1 MRIEQIYTKLVAE
14 HSNSKRNKHHIENP
28 TTVLKGMNPNCGDEI
43 KLELREKEGVIEDA
57 AFTGIGCA
65 ISQASASVMIDLIKG
80 KTTDEA
86 LKLAETF
93 LGMIQNKITD
103 QEQLKVLGAAVAFR
117 DISHMPARVKCAV
130 LGWSTLENALEG
142 VTPEQTSTL

>member
-1 MRIEQIYTKLVAE
+1 MRIEQIYTKLLAE

-28 TTVLKGMNPNCGDEI
+28 TTVMKGINPNCGDEI
-43 KLELREKEGVIEDA
+43 ELELREKEGVIVDA
-57 AFTGIGCA
+57 SFTGIGCA

-86 LKLAETF
+86 LKLATTF
-93 LGMIQNKITD
+93 LSMIMNQITD
-103 QEQLKVLGAAVAFR
+103 KEQLKVLDAAAAFR

-130 LGWSTLENALEG
+130 LAWNTLENALKNVRNEFH
-142 VTPEQTSTL
+142 